1 MSEEIKKRAEGEL
14 ETYIMEYRSKIKEY
28 LNYIE
33 EKLDRITIKFK
44 KTSPINSRHDGKKN
58 V

>member
-1 MSEEIKKRAEGEL
+1 MSEEIKKRAKGEL

-33 EKLDRITIKFK
+33 EKLDRTTIKFK
-44 KTSPINSRHDGKKN
+44 KTSPINSCHDEK
-58 V
+58 